1 MVESE
6 RDRAAMLADF
16 GVVVALKRSGKLR
29 KSVKGIFD
37 SAYTE
42 IDVSGSVG
50 FTSTTPRFVC
60 RSCDIVGAE
69 DADSVTVDGTIYLI
83 RVVQPDGTGM
93 TELILEKQ

>member
-1 MVESE
+1 MVESDL
-6 RDRAAMLADF
+6 DRAVMLADW
-16 GVVVALKRSGKLR
+16 GVNGVLKRASKTR
-29 KSVKGIFD
+29 KTVKGIFD

-42 IDVSGSVG
+42 VDMSGSVG

-60 RSCDIVGAE
+60 RSCDIVDAA
-69 DADSVTVDGTIYLI
+69 DADSVVICGESYLI

>member
-1 MVESE
+1 
-6 RDRAAMLADF
+6 MLADF

>member
-1 MVESE
+1 
-6 RDRAAMLADF
+6 MLADF
-16 GVVVALKRSGKLR
+16 GVVVALKRSGKSR
-29 KSVKGIFD
+29 KSVNGIFD